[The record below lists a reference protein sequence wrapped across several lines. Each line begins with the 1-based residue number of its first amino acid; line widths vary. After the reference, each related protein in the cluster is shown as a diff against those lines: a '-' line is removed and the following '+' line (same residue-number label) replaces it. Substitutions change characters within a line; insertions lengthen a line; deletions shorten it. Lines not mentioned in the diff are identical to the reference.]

1 MARHPGRKHLVNDT
15 LQQAAELEA
24 RNEPFVLA
32 TVVRVDRPV
41 SAKPGDRAVVTP
53 EGKLS
58 GWVGGSCSEPIV
70 IREALAALSD
80 GSPRLVRIRP
90 PGAAPGPAQ
99 PGVVVEVTACESE
112 GGVEVFVEPRLAVPQ
127 LVIIGSSP
135 IARTIAELA
144 RTIGYRVRAAVESP
158 SERVPAAVDQLD
170 LRELASAAL
179 RTEDAVVVATMNRYD
194 DDALEAGLATGAG
207 YIGLVASRPRTE
219 RLLALLRSRG
229 TAPEA
234 LDRVH
239 GPAGFDL
246 GPSSQ
251 PEIALAILAEAV
263 SERHRVKTEVTEEFC
278 EPDQQAPV
286 AIDPICGMTV
296 AIVDDAI
303 SAEHEDA
310 TYYFCGPGCRKAFTA
325 DPGAALGRATG

>member
-1 MARHPGRKHLVNDT
+1 MNDT

-41 SAKPGDRAVVTP
+41 SAKPGDRAVITP

-70 IREALAALSD
+70 VREALTALSD
-80 GSPRLVRIRP
+80 ETPRLVRISP
-90 PGAAPGPAQ
+90 PGVPAGPAQ

-112 GGVEVFVEPRLAVPQ
+112 GGVEVFVEPRLALPQ

-158 SERVPAAVDQLD
+158 SERVPAAGDQLD
-170 LRELASAAL
+170 LNELTSVTL
-179 RTEDAVVVATMNRYD
+179 RAEDAVVVATMNRYD
-194 DDALEAGLATGAG
+194 DDGVEAALATGAG
-207 YIGLVASRPRTE
+207 YIGLVASRPRA
-219 RLLALLRSRG
+219 RKLLAVLRSRG
-229 TAPEA
+229 TPPEA
-234 LDRVH
+234 LERVH

-263 SERHRVKTEVTEEFC
+263 SERHRVKAEVTEEFC
-278 EPDQQAPV
+278 EPGEQPRV
-286 AIDPICGMTV
+286 AIDPVCGMTV
-296 AIVDDAI
+296 AVVRDAF
-303 SAEHEDA
+303 SAEFKDV
-310 TYYFCGPGCRKAFTA
+310 TYYFCGLGCRKAFTS
-325 DPGAALGRATG
+325 DPAAALGRATG